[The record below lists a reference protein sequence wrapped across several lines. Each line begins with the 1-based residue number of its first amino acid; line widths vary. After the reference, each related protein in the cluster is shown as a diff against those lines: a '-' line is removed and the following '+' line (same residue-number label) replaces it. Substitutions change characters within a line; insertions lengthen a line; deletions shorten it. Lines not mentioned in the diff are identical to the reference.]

1 MTITPELLNELKEDM
16 HITNSGE
23 DKNLKRLL
31 SSSYSAIKNDCGV
44 FNITDNERGKELVFN
59 RVRYVYNDALEYFSD
74 NFQSEI
80 TSFSLS
86 LISGVTTNATV

>member
-1 MTITPELLNELKEDM
+1 MITPELLEELKEDM

-31 SSSYSAIKNDCGV
+31 SSSYSSIKNDCGQ
-44 FNITDNERGKELVFN
+44 FDISENERAKELVFN
-59 RVRYVYNDALEYFSD
+59 RVRYAYNDALEYFSD

-80 TSFSLS
+80 TTLS
-86 LISGVTTNATV
+86 LMLIPEVKTDATV